1 MGSVMCIRD
10 SRYPS
15 NPRLHA
21 WLAETLAE
29 TGRASHAAREA
40 RQTIR
45 LHQLL
50 QSRGHVDKLLSRER
64 LSQMQSLVQAAD
76 ESGSLPQGRN

>member
-1 MGSVMCIRD
+1 MSDWRKAAVA
-10 SRYPS
+10 RYPS